1 MTVPLSQKCT
11 PAGPSSC
18 IRMCDS
24 KARSVDRM
32 CFSFAATQLLGLH
45 PWDVPWTSPKLKT
58 YFCLSLLSLSDKP
71 PHFTPAQ
78 PPDGKSSVFSL
89 CLPTLTIFVFFV
101 FFFFFFW
108 GGGVWGLSNND
119 LGSLPLKWAVYV
131 LCQIWLLRFSFL
143 HCWHD
148 RHVARSAQSFDVR
161 RLFWWL
167 DLICS
172 AQLVGLMFNTC

>member
-89 CLPTLTIFVFFV
+89 CLPTLTIFVFFLFSFS
-101 FFFFFFW
+101 FFEEGGYGVCQITTLDRCLWSGQSTCCARFDCSAFRSYTVGMTGTWPGLLRALMW
-108 GGGVWGLSNND
+108 GG
-119 LGSLPLKWAVYV
+119 
-131 LCQIWLLRFSFL
+131 
-143 HCWHD
+143 
-148 RHVARSAQSFDVR
+148 SFD
-161 RLFWWL
+161 
-167 DLICS
+167 DLIWS
-172 AQLVGLMFNTC
+172 ALHS